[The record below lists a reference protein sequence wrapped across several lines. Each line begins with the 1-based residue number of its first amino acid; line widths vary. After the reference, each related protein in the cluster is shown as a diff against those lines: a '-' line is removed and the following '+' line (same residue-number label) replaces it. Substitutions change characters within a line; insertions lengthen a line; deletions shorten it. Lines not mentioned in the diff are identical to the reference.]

1 MARDPLDRYYTPDDV
16 ATRLVE
22 WLCIPPTWDI
32 IEPSVGSGAWV
43 RALRACGHR
52 GRIIGVDV
60 DPDAAGLHDVDEA
73 HVGDW
78 PTIAPTLRR
87 VPLHLGNPPFRPA
100 TNHIAASRAMGARS
114 ITLLRTTFVE
124 LTEDRAP
131 FFARLHPVGEWTIGD
146 RIRFVSPALD
156 GAAKKTD
163 SVCHSLFFWA
173 PPSDLP
179 RKPWRRELVSP
190 ERGVR
195 PIATVRWTE

>member
-16 ATRLVE
+16 AVRLVE
-22 WLCIPPTWDI
+22 WLCIPPSWDI

-60 DPDAAGLHDVDEA
+60 DPDATGLHDVDEA

-78 PTIAPTLRR
+78 PTLAPTLPR
-87 VPLHLGNPPFRPA
+87 VRLHLGNPPFKVAVR
-100 TNHIAASRAMGARS
+100 HIAASRATGARS
-114 ITLLRTTFVE
+114 ITLLRSTFIE

-131 FFARLHPVGEWTIGD
+131 FFAGLHPVGEWTVGD
-146 RIRFVSPALD
+146 RIPFVSRALN
-156 GAAKKTD
+156 GTNKTD
-163 SVCHSLFFWA
+163 SVCHSLFFW
-173 PPSDLP
+173 PPPGDLP

-190 ERGVR
+190 ERDVR
-195 PIATVRWTE
+195 PIGIVKWTG